1 MVNELKKSCYEPVG
15 KKLLEQ
21 YMFLIT
27 FLRSTKESGDKQINT
42 RKTTV
47 K

>member
-1 MVNELKKSCYEPVG
+1 MVNELKKSCYETVG
-15 KKLLEQ
+15 KKLPEQ

-27 FLRSTKESGDKQINT
+27 FLRSTKESRDKQINT